1 MVHKNVTTTIV
12 DLIKWKFKDVYLLL
26 SINYPNRWLLEI
38 IMMNKYDVKV
48 KQTKLIMIKLKNP
61 IKISNIGK
69 RTSLSIPLVMKIII
83 LFY

>member
-38 IMMNKYDVKV
+38 IRMNKYDVKV